1 MGVYFMAI
9 VRKISLLM
17 VVCALLAGSTSLNA
31 TISAQDRKKAA
42 ERKVKRTTKEQTKG
56 KAQSQSVMQPL
67 AVKRTI
73 TAQKPVTE
81 VITKGYVA
89 PDITTLP
96 APMNARSNKRPLP
109 APNTR
114 YNRPLPAIP
123 VVTEVSANLPAL
135 DLPPSDLPA
144 KLSVALI
151 AMLPNNLQN
160 RVENII
166 VSYPA
171 DSQSMFK
178 NIYLLAW
185 VDDELM
191 KKMNSSDFY
200 STFLTVISQECNVPY
215 AVIETMAAPVK
226 DSIDNTLT
234 HFENAIVTG
243 NKNNFDIQKVRNLF
257 GGEASYLEYL
267 ERCLRLAN
275 EYKQSNMV
283 TVLKLAIA
291 NATANTGTPFMP
303 NEEEDFNY

>member
-9 VRKISLLM
+9 VRKISSLM
-17 VVCALLAGSTSLNA
+17 VVFALLAGLTSLDA
-31 TISAQDRKKAA
+31 AVSAQDRKKAA

-56 KAQSQSVMQPL
+56 KAKAAQSVMQPL

-73 TAQKPVTE
+73 TAKKPVTE

-96 APMNARSNKRPLP
+96 APMNAPSNRPLP
-109 APNTR
+109 ASNTR

-123 VVTEVSANLPAL
+123 VVTEVAA
-135 DLPPSDLPA
+135 DMPPSDMPT

-151 AMLPNNLQN
+151 AMLPSNLQN

-226 DSIDNTLT
+226 DSIDNMLT

-243 NKNNFDIQKVRNLF
+243 NKNNFDIQQVRNLF
-257 GGEASYLEYL
+257 SGQDSYIEYL